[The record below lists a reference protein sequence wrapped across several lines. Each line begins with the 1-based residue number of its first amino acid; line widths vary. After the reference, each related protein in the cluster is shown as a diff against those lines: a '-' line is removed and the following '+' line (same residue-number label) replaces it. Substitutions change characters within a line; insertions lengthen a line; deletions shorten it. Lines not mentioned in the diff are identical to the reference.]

1 MKKIYTYITYFSLA
15 LVISALMVNIAFAG
29 GKGSNPNGRPFVE
42 IEGQI
47 IEIEGEIS
55 TIQDQMDS
63 IVGKVDSIQAK
74 IEANETAILKLQQQ
88 NLSLE
93 AQVAANGDDI
103 LSIRNQISS
112 LHAENE
118 DLEGQINDNA
128 GDIQAL
134 RDQMDSNSALIVTL
148 EQSLQLLEGD
158 LQAQID
164 NNNTLITALEQEV
177 SEINFLLAEKQN
189 IVDGNCPPGQSI
201 RQINEDGSVV
211 CEVDDSGASGISTTF
226 VSQIGPVLPNAHG
239 SASASC
245 PPGYTISGGGFNKYP
260 GLDIR
265 SIRPQYLYS
274 DGYSWTVVAFN
285 NADYTKY
292 VYCYAQCIKLGP

>member
-1 MKKIYTYITYFSLA
+1 MHQQKL
-15 LVISALMVNIAFAG
+15 
-29 GKGSNPNGRPFVE
+29 NGRPFVE

-63 IVGKVDSIQAK
+63 IIGKVDSIEAK
-74 IEANETAILKLQQQ
+74 VEANETAILNLQQQ

-93 AQVAANGDDI
+93 AQVAANTDDI
-103 LSIRNQISS
+103 LSISNQISS

-118 DLEGQINDNA
+118 DLKGQINDNA

-134 RDQMDSNSALIVTL
+134 QDQMDSNSALITTL
-148 EQSLQLLEGD
+148 EQALQLLAGD

-164 NNNTLITALEQEV
+164 NNNILITALEQEI
-177 SEINFLLAEKQN
+177 SEINFLLTEKQN

-211 CEVDDSGASGISTTF
+211 CEVDDSGDSGISITF
-226 VSQIGPVLPNAHG
+226 VSQSGPVLPNEYG
-239 SASASC
+239 DVSVYC
-245 PPGYTISGGGFNKYP
+245 PSGYSISGGGFYKYS
-260 GLDIR
+260 GIDIR
-265 SIRPQYLYS
+265 SNRPEYS
-274 DGYSWTVVAFN
+274 SSSGHNWTVVAFN
-285 NADYTKY
+285 NTGYTNY
-292 VYCYAQCIKLGP
+292 FYCHAQCIKLGP

>member
-1 MKKIYTYITYFSLA
+1 MHQQKL
-15 LVISALMVNIAFAG
+15 
-29 GKGSNPNGRPFVE
+29 NGRPFVE

-63 IVGKVDSIQAK
+63 IIGKVDSIEAK
-74 IEANETAILKLQQQ
+74 VEANETAILNLQQQ

-93 AQVAANGDDI
+93 AQVAANTDDI
-103 LSIRNQISS
+103 LSISNQIST

-134 RDQMDSNSALIVTL
+134 QDQMDSNSALITTL
-148 EQSLQLLEGD
+148 EQSLQLLAGN

-164 NNNTLITALEQEV
+164 NNNILITALEQEI
-177 SEINFLLAEKQN
+177 SEINFLLTEKQN

-211 CEVDDSGASGISTTF
+211 CEVDDSGDSGISITF
-226 VSQIGPVLPNAHG
+226 VSQKGPVEPNGIETVYAY
-239 SASASC
+239 C
-245 PPGYTISGGGFNKYP
+245 PPKYSISGGGFHKSS
-260 GLDIR
+260 GMDIL
-265 SIRPQYLYS
+265 SNRPHHFVS
-274 DGYSWTVVAFN
+274 SGNGWMVKAFN
-285 NADYTKY
+285 NAAYTQY
-292 VYCYAQCIKLGP
+292 IYCYAQCIKLGP

>member
-1 MKKIYTYITYFSLA
+1 MKKIYTYITCFSLA
-15 LVISALMVNIAFAG
+15 LVISASMVNIAFAG

-63 IVGKVDSIQAK
+63 MTGKVDSIEDK
-74 IEANETAILKLQQQ
+74 VEANEQAISNLQQQ

-93 AQVAANGDDI
+93 AQVAANTDDI
-103 LSIRNQISS
+103 LSISNQISI

-134 RDQMDSNSALIVTL
+134 QDQMDSNSALITTL
-148 EQSLQLLEGD
+148 EQSLQLLAGD

-164 NNNTLITALEQEV
+164 NNNTLITALEQEI
-177 SEINFLLAEKQN
+177 SEINFLLTEKQN

-211 CEVDDSGASGISTTF
+211 CEVDDSGASGISITF
-226 VSQIGPVLPNAHG
+226 VSQVEPVLSNGYMTAY
-239 SASASC
+239 AYC
-245 PPGYTISGGGFNKYP
+245 PPGHSISGGGFHKSS
-260 GLDIR
+260 GMDIL
-265 SIRPQYLYS
+265 SNRPHHFVS
-274 DGYSWTVVAFN
+274 SGNGWMVKAFN
-285 NADYTKY
+285 NTGTKQY
-292 VYCYAQCIKLGP
+292 VYCYAQCIKLVP